1 MAIARWRPTGFLILL
16 CFCLPAAALAA
27 ETPRLRVDNYRI
39 DAELF
44 PKEHRIAARAQVNF
58 IALDDI
64 SIAVFELHNALRP
77 TVVLDAEGRQLS
89 AERVSQDSTIRVAL
103 PAGLAKGASTT
114 LIIEYE
120 GILQS
125 AADSPVYGLNLA
137 YVGEDTTYLLYP
149 GRWFPVSG
157 YLTNR
162 FTATFNITVPAGTR
176 VIGSG
181 KSSVAA
187 TAPVAP
193 PARTAGRPAPRT
205 AVPPA
210 SAAGPRQTYTFS
222 WGKPSF
228 PGTIIAGRF
237 DETVISAGGVDL
249 RIYFKPEKT
258 PFAQVYAETAEK
270 EFQIFSSH
278 YGPAPSSRLNLVQLP
293 DETLPSVWAPEIAG
307 IATRAIQEKSNYRL
321 LANTIA
327 HQWWGVSVS
336 PATLDDAWISEGIAR
351 YAEARYVEFAAGPA
365 GLEEVTREMSVGA
378 LAYDTVPLSRAGS
391 LEVFSPEFQSLATEK
406 GGMILHMLRWVL
418 GEGAFDNTM
427 REFYKQFAGKPATA
441 DDFRKIAEAAHG
453 DRLLAFFSQWLDST
467 GAPDFRNKY
476 TVFRVKDGFRVVGE
490 ISQDLD
496 LFRMPVE
503 LRIDT
508 DGPAEL
514 RRVEVVGMAS
524 PYAVEV
530 KTKPRRIQIDPNN
543 YVLKSAPDL
552 LVRVAILR
560 GQQLV
565 QQGALAEALAEYQKA
580 LNVSKNSSLAHYRI
594 AEVFFLQR
602 NYQAAANSYRDAQS
616 GDGEPR
622 WTEVWSYVQL
632 GKIFDLTGQRERAI
646 REYQKAINTNDNTQG
661 AQDEARQYLATPYEG
676 RSGG

>member
-1 MAIARWRPTGFLILL
+1 MAIASLRLTAFLTLL
-16 CFCLPAAALAA
+16 SALLAA
-27 ETPRLRVDNYRI
+27 PAFAAEKPRLRVDDYKI

-44 PKEHRIAARAQVNF
+44 PKDHRLAARAQVKF
-58 IALDDI
+58 TALDDL

-77 TVVLDAEGRQLS
+77 SRVLDTEGRELS

-103 PAGLAKGASTT
+103 PAGLARGASTT
-114 LIIEYE
+114 LTIEYE
-120 GILQS
+120 GVLQS

-137 YVGEDTTYLLYP
+137 YVGEDTTFLLYP

-162 FTATFNITVPAGTR
+162 FTASINITVPAGTR

-187 TAPVAP
+187 TVSPAP
-193 PARTAGRPAPRT
+193 PARRPGRPAP
-205 AVPPA
+205 PPPPPP
-210 SAAGPRQTYTFS
+210 SGPRQTYSFT
-222 WGKPSF
+222 WEKPSF
-228 PGTIIAGRF
+228 PGTIIAGKF
-237 DETVISAGGVDL
+237 DETVVNAGGVDL
-249 RIYFKPEKT
+249 RLYFKPEKA
-258 PFAQVYAETAEK
+258 PFAQLYAETAEK

-278 YGPAPSSRLNLVQLP
+278 YGAAPSSRLNLVQLP

-307 IATRAIQEKSNYRL
+307 IASRAIQEKSNYRL

-336 PATLDDAWISEGIAR
+336 PATLDDTWITEGLAR
-351 YAEARYVEFAAGPA
+351 YSEARYVEFAAGEA
-365 GLEEVTREMSVGA
+365 GLEEITIELSVGA
-378 LAYDTVPLSRAGS
+378 LAYDTVPLSRSAS
-391 LEVFSPEFQSLATEK
+391 LDPFSPEFQSLVTEK
-406 GGMILHMLRWVL
+406 GGMVIHMLRFVT
-418 GEGAFDNTM
+418 GEGAFDKVM
-427 REFYKQFAGKPATA
+427 RDFYSQFAGKSVTS
-441 DDFRKIAEAAHG
+441 DDFRKVAEAAHG
-453 DRLLAFFSQWLDST
+453 ERLLAFFSQWLDST

-508 DGPAEL
+508 DGPAEV
-514 RRVEVVGMAS
+514 RKVEVVGTAS

-530 KTKPRRIQIDPNN
+530 KTKPRRIQIDPSNR
-543 YVLKSAPDL
+543 VLKSSPNL
-552 LVRVAILR
+552 QVRVAILR

-580 LNVSKNSSLAHYRI
+580 LNANKNSSLAHYRI

-602 NYQAAANSYRDAQS
+602 NYQAAANSYRDS
-616 GDGEPR
+616 LNGDGEPK
-622 WTEVWSYVQL
+622 WTEVWSHVQL

-646 REYQKAINTNDNTQG
+646 REYQQAINTNDNTQG
-661 AQDEARQYLATPYEG
+661 AQDEARQYLGTPYEG
-676 RSGG
+676 RSGN